1 MDTTSGRQRYTEP
14 QRRAHL
20 QRFEHSGLSQ
30 AEFCRQ
36 AKIPAAT
43 FSQWRKTA
51 QNTTVPAF
59 AEVQLSAAAP
69 TGSAMLHL
77 PGGTKLEV
85 VLGAEAAWLGLG
97 LLLKTL
103 QA

>member
-1 MDTTSGRQRYTEP
+1 MDTTSGRQRYTQQ

-36 AKIPAAT
+36 AKIPTAT
-43 FSQWRKTA
+43 FSQWRKATQTKA
-51 QNTTVPAF
+51 LPAF
-59 AEVQLSAAAP
+59 AEVQLSSPAP
-69 TGSAMLHL
+69 TGSATLHL
-77 PGGTKLEV
+77 ASGTKLEV
-85 VLGAEAAWLGLG
+85 ALGADAAWLGLG